1 MTQLR
6 KRAVAFTLIAFALA
20 LASPAMAL
28 DKQATYDEMLALG
41 EQIRQLKPQSLDAG
55 VAAQLAAAQ
64 ARYAELSALL
74 GGDDPASVQDGAP
87 QAPAVAPAPP
97 PGCFEIAVT
106 GTNTTPL
113 PIPDS
118 PAPAV
123 SSTITISGAGT
134 YLFDVDLTT
143 AITHTFNGD
152 LDFTLTS
159 PAGTVVVVSTD
170 NGGAADD
177 VFNGTLWDDQANAPV
192 QFASFTDLVVET
204 PLTVESALGA
214 FVGEDPNGTWTL
226 TIGDD
231 AGIDVGTLNSWSLD
245 LVTFAFAPPTT
256 LTSGTNTTPLPI
268 PDSPAP
274 AVSSTITV
282 TGAGTYLLDADLTTS
297 ITHTFNADLD
307 FTLTSPAGTT
317 VSVSSNRGGSFDNVF
332 NGTLWNDQ
340 ASAPVSEAVFADL
353 VTETPLT
360 VESALAAFAGEDPN
374 GTWTLT
380 ILDEVGLD
388 TGTLASWSLDLTTA
402 GACFEAPVI
411 QEIPTASTLGLA
423 ALALLLAGAAFV
435 ALRRG

>member
-1 MTQLR
+1 MNRLR
-6 KRAVAFTLIAFALA
+6 MASLALALGALA
-20 LASPAMAL
+20 LAAPATAL

-41 EQIRQLKPQSLDAG
+41 EQIRQLKPLSADAG
-55 VAAQLAAAQ
+55 VAAQLGAAQ

-74 GGDDPASVQDGAP
+74 GGDDPASVAGGAAP
-87 QAPAVAPAPP
+87 AAPAVAPAPP
-97 PGCFEIAVT
+97 PGCAEVAVS
-106 GTNTTPL
+106 GSNTTPL

-134 YLFDVDLTT
+134 YLLDVDLTT

-159 PAGTVVVVSTD
+159 PAGTVVTVSTD
-170 NGGAADD
+170 NGSLNDD
-177 VFNGTLWDDQANAPV
+177 VFNGTLWDDQANAPA
-192 QFASFTDLVVET
+192 QFATYANLVVAT

-231 AGIDVGTLNSWSLD
+231 AALDTGTLNSWSLD
-245 LVTFAFAPPTT
+245 LTTLAAPPPSA
-256 LTSGTNTTPLPI
+256 LASGTNTTPLPI

-274 AVSSTITV
+274 AVSSTIV
-282 TGAGTYLLDADLTTS
+282 IGGAGTYLLDVDLTTT
-297 ITHTFNADLD
+297 ITHTFNGDLE

-317 VSVSSNRGGSFDNVF
+317 VLVSRNRGGANDNVF

-340 ASAPVSEAVFADL
+340 ASAPISEAVFANL

-360 VESALAAFAGEDPN
+360 VESALGAFVGEDPN
-374 GTWTLT
+374 GTWTLA
-380 ILDEVGLD
+380 IVDEAALD
-388 TGTLASWSLDLTTA
+388 TGTVNSWSLDLTTA
-402 GACFEAPVI
+402 GSCYQAPVT

>member
-1 MTQLR
+1 MIQLR
-6 KRAVAFTLIAFALA
+6 KLALALALALVVLA

-28 DKQATYDEMLALG
+28 DKQAAYGEMLALG
-41 EQIRQLKPQSLDAG
+41 EQIRQLKPQSADAG
-55 VAAQLAAAQ
+55 VAAQLAAAE

-74 GGDDPASVQDGAP
+74 GGDDPASVRGDAP
-87 QAPAVAPAPP
+87 QAPTVAPAPP
-97 PGCFEIAVT
+97 PGCTEIAVT
-106 GTNTTPL
+106 GTNSTPL
-113 PIPDS
+113 PIPDF

-134 YLFDVDLTT
+134 YLLDVDLTT

-170 NGGAADD
+170 NGSTNDD

-192 QFASFTDLVVET
+192 HFAVFANLVVET

-231 AGIDVGTLNSWSLD
+231 AGIDIGTLNSWSLD
-245 LVTFAFAPPTT
+245 LATVAVAPP
-256 LTSGTNTTPLPI
+256 LEFSSGSNPTPLPI
-268 PDSPAP
+268 PDAPAP
-274 AVSSTITV
+274 AVSSTITIS
-282 TGAGTYLLDADLTTS
+282 GAGTYLTDVDLTTT
-297 ITHTFNADLD
+297 ITHTFNGDLE
-307 FTLTSPAGTT
+307 FTLTSPAGTIVL
-317 VSVSSNRGGSFDNVF
+317 VSRNRGGGNDNVF

-340 ASAPVSEAVFADL
+340 ASAPISEAVFANL

-360 VESALAAFAGEDPN
+360 VESALGAFVGEDPN

-380 ILDEVGLD
+380 IGDEAGID
-388 TGTLASWSLDLTTA
+388 TGTLSSWSLDFTTA
-402 GACFEAPVI
+402 GSCFQAPI
-411 QEIPTASTLGLA
+411 TQEIPTASTLGLA
-423 ALALLLAGAAFV
+423 ALALLLAGGAFV